1 MTKKTA
7 APKAK
12 KAATKKKP
20 ASLLP
25 SSKLPKEVLVFGK
38 VIKIVLKRGLEGNPG
53 QRLYGMYD
61 SESEC
66 IIMDALI
73 SEKHMWVTLFHEM
86 THAAFDISGVAHLFQ
101 EETLQIEEAMVRML
115 EGFAFPL
122 VDIKKLNPRG
132 K

>member
-1 MTKKTA
+1 M
-7 APKAK
+7 
-12 KAATKKKP
+12 TKKKP
-20 ASLLP
+20 VPSKAKPKLFP
-25 SSKLPKEVLVFGK
+25 SSKLPKEVVVFGK

-61 SESEC
+61 SEAEC

-73 SEKHMWVTLFHEM
+73 SERHMWVTLFHEM

-101 EETLQIEEAMVRML
+101 EETLQIEESMVRML

-122 VDIKKLNPRG
+122 IDVKKLKPRG